1 MWLRYLHLPDY
12 GVLKDVKV
20 AFHQEGI
27 LERKGSLQFVVGL
40 NGTGK
45 SSLLRAVYETFR
57 CLDRGEVPPFPVALA
72 YETTRDKERKLVFFR
87 HLEDSKSEAVFVVAP
102 FESHLAEVVSGLG
115 GETTWDDVMPLI
127 KQGRA
132 PSGEV
137 DAMWIHGDAFQG
149 NQLLA
154 EHLPDPLVAYTSGDL
169 AVWLRAA
176 EKQLPGDALAE
187 IIIEGGQ
194 DDDRP
199 RGWDINRELGAVD
212 VEMTAQQR
220 NELRAQI
227 EPHDSDADASCL
239 LLTPPDL
246 KLAAVAV
253 GLVAASE
260 ELRQHPAEDV
270 MQAWRSKLLERMR
283 QQQHG
288 KRPAEKD
295 ARTLLNEV
303 DWWWPTHL
311 SITYRPH
318 TGRMNPEWHAQW
330 LALCALADEVIR
342 LPLGRMQMVIDLGF
356 GERRITPMLEGV
368 LGTRF
373 EVRGEETVDRWP
385 PTIGDVANQVDG
397 AQSGACAVARILSTV
412 RQEQGGTATP
422 LWQVFRTLQGWRAA
436 RLIEDATVTVKRVS
450 PMTDHAGYADDV
462 VLTWDDFSDGEQMLL
477 GRMALLLL
485 LRGRDGS
492 MLLLDEPETHFND
505 SWKREIIDIVDDNV
519 LKTTVAQ
526 VLVATHTSI
535 ALTDAFASEI
545 IRLVREDG
553 QARVKPV
560 SFPTFGAEPGRVM
573 LHVFE
578 TAECIGSRADEVL
591 RQKLA
596 EDWTADTRDA
606 LERLVAKIG
615 GGWPRARLQKLL
627 DELTHDTPGP

>member
-1 MWLRYLHLPDY
+1 MRLRYLYLPDY

-20 AFHQEGI
+20 TFDHEGI
-27 LERKGSLQFVVGL
+27 LDRKGSLQFVVGL

-45 SSLLRAVYETFR
+45 SSLLRAVYEAFR

-72 YETTRDKERKLVFFR
+72 YETTRDRERRLVFFR
-87 HLEDSKSEAVFVVAP
+87 HLEDSKSEAVFVAAP

-127 KQGRA
+127 KQGHA

-137 DAMWIHGDAFQG
+137 DVMWVHGDAFQG
-149 NQLLA
+149 NRLVA
-154 EHLPDPLVAYTSGDL
+154 EHLPDPLLTYTSGDL
-169 AVWLRAA
+169 AAWLRAA
-176 EKQLPGDALAE
+176 EAQLPNDEVSYLFDSGSSE
-187 IIIEGGQ
+187 

-199 RGWDINRELGAVD
+199 RGWDIHRELGAVD
-212 VEMTAQQR
+212 VEMTSQQR
-220 NELRAQI
+220 NELRGQI
-227 EPHDSDADASCL
+227 EPHDSDADTRCL
-239 LLTPPDL
+239 LLMPPDL

-260 ELRQHPAEDV
+260 ELRQHPTEDA
-270 MQAWRSKLLERMR
+270 MRSWRTRLQEQVC
-283 QQQHG
+283 QQQRG

-311 SITYRPH
+311 SIIYKPH
-318 TGRMNPEWHAQW
+318 SGRMNPEWHAQW

-356 GERRITPMLEGV
+356 GTRRIEDVVKGAFGEQAVPV
-368 LGTRF
+368 
-373 EVRGEETVDRWP
+373 EVAEVVKR
-385 PTIGDVANQVDG
+385 ADG
-397 AQSGACAVARILSTV
+397 AQSGAEAIVQALSTLKQSAQQDKNGL
-412 RQEQGGTATP
+412 RP
-422 LWQVFRTLQGWRAA
+422 LWQVFRTLHGWRAA
-436 RLIEDATVTVKRVS
+436 RLLEDATVTVKRVS

-519 LKTTVAQ
+519 LKTTAAQ

-553 QARVKPV
+553 RAKVKPV
-560 SFPTFGAEPGRVM
+560 SFPTFGAEPGRIM

-578 TAECIGSRADEVL
+578 MAEAIGSRSGEVL

-596 EDWTADTRDA
+596 AGWNADTRDE

-615 GGWPRARLQKLL
+615 GGWPRARLQQLL
-627 DELTHDTPGP
+627 NELTDDSSGS